1 MNKIIHGIVHGNT
14 IELKE
19 NPGISDGQEVRVILS
34 VAKKSRP
41 WGEGI
46 RNSAGALA
54 NESPEEDDNILE
66 ELHRQRK
73 SDTGREI
80 PTQF

>member
-1 MNKIIHGIVHGNT
+1 MNKIVHGIVHGNT

-41 WGEGI
+41 WGEGLK
-46 RNSAGALA
+46 NSAGALA
-54 NESPEEDDNILE
+54 NSWTDQDDKILD

-73 SDTGREI
+73 CDTGREI
-80 PTQF
+80 PE

>member
-1 MNKIIHGIVHGNT
+1 MNKIVHGIIHGNT

-19 NPGISDGQEVRVILS
+19 NLGISDGQEVSVILS
-34 VAKKSRP
+34 ISKKSRP

-54 NESPEEDDNILE
+54 NEPPEEDDKILE
-66 ELHRQRK
+66 EIYQERK
-73 SDTGREI
+73 QKSHREI
-80 PTQF
+80 PE

>member
-1 MNKIIHGIVHGNT
+1 MNKIVHGIVHGNT

-54 NESPEEDDNILE
+54 NEPPEEDDKILE
-66 ELHRQRK
+66 EIYRQRK
-73 SDTGREI
+73 QKSHREI
-80 PTQF
+80 PE

>member
-1 MNKIIHGIVHGNT
+1 MNKIVHGIVHGNT

-34 VAKKSRP
+34 ITKKPRP

-54 NESPEEDDNILE
+54 HEPPEEDDKILE
-66 ELHRQRK
+66 EIYQSRKQKSHR
-73 SDTGREI
+73 EL
-80 PTQF
+80 PE